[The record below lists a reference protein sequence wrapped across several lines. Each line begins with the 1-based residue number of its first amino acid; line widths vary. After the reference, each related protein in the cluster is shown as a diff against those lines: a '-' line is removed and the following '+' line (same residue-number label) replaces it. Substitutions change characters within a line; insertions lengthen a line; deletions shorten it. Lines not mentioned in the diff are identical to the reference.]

1 MRGARLRVRAAAR
14 HVPPAHHHPA
24 LAGRVPPHPG
34 LFATVP
40 RRLPREVLLMHRPLR
55 TDLPAA
61 IVYLLICDRYLLQW
75 YITEQILLRIY
86 MS

>member
-14 HVPPAHHHPA
+14 HVPPAHHHLA
-24 LAGRVPPHPG
+24 LTGRVPPHPG

-40 RRLPREVLLMHRPLR
+40 RRLPREVLLMHRPLT

-61 IVYLLICDRYLLQW
+61 IVLYICLSVIDICYSGMPLNKF
-75 YITEQILLRIY
+75 Y
-86 MS
+86 